1 MAAEPAHLRELTR
14 AVRGLS
20 AGADRYRR
28 AVAHLL
34 GLSNSAV
41 LAMSHLHL
49 RGPLTPRALAT
60 DLALTTGS
68 ITALVDRLCA
78 VDFAE
83 RNAHPN
89 DRRSLLVQLTAKG
102 HRALTEGYDAADA
115 MLERAL
121 HSLADRGLLDGLD
134 VPRVALV
141 MAELGAMLSAARIDT
156 IA

>member
-1 MAAEPAHLRELTR
+1 MPAEPAHLRELTR

-20 AGADRYRR
+20 AGAERYRR
-28 AVAHLL
+28 AVGQLL

-49 RGPLTPRALAT
+49 KGPLTPRALAT

-78 VDFAE
+78 VGYAE

-102 HRALTEGYDAADA
+102 HRALGDGYEAADA

-121 HSLADRGLLDGLD
+121 HSLAERGLLDGLD
-134 VPRVALV
+134 VPRVALL
-141 MAELGAMLSAARIDT
+141 MAELGLVLGAAQFEQKG
-156 IA
+156 

>member
-1 MAAEPAHLRELTR
+1 MAAESAQLRELTR

-28 AVAHLL
+28 AVGHLL

-78 VDFAE
+78 VGYAE
-83 RNAHPN
+83 RNAHPH

-102 HRALTEGYDAADA
+102 HRGA
-115 MLERAL
+115 R
-121 HSLADRGLLDGLD
+121 RGLRGGRRDARAG
-134 VPRVALV
+134 
-141 MAELGAMLSAARIDT
+141 GARRCPIAACSTASTSRGSRW
-156 IA
+156 

>member
-1 MAAEPAHLRELTR
+1 VAAEPAHLRELTR

-28 AVAHLL
+28 AVGHLL

-49 RGPLTPRALAT
+49 RGPLTPRTLAT

-78 VDFAE
+78 VGYAE

-102 HRALTEGYDAADA
+102 QRALSEGYDAADA
-115 MLERAL
+115 MLQR
-121 HSLADRGLLDGLD
+121 D
-134 VPRVALV
+134 PRHVETVEQTAVALV
-141 MAELGAMLSAARIDT
+141 MAELGVMLSAARIDP